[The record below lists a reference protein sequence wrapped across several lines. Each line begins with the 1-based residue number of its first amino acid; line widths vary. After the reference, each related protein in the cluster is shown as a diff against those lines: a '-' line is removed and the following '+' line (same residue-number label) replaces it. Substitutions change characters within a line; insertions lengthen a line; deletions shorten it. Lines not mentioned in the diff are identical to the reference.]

1 VNPSIEDWGVRRA
14 PFVVL
19 VATEMP
25 AILAEVS
32 CMSSE
37 EEASRLSHPE
47 YRQAIAE
54 ALNRGI
60 RAYAESHN
68 ISKEKGT

>member
-1 VNPSIEDWGVRRA
+1 
-14 PFVVL
+14 
-19 VATEMP
+19 MP